1 MGEGSPFLNLDNVK
15 VAIDNSKIKM
25 VQNMEEQEL
34 QLAQLELESK
44 KIK

>member
-25 VQNMEEQEL
+25 AWSTEELEL
-34 QLAQLELESK
+34 Q
-44 KIK
+44 